1 MSDDSS
7 YTVETMETEETEETE
22 EILET
27 LEDDTIQQELD
38 QMAEQVEAWYQQ
50 YEEAMAKMVALEQR
64 IQQKGTIHVISRSG
78 SEPFHAV
85 LDQLE
90 ADATNADA
98 LVHHR
103 FGPSLL
109 AILETST
116 LQ

>member
-1 MSDDSS
+1 
-7 YTVETMETEETEETE
+7 METE
-22 EILET
+22 ET

-38 QMAEQVEAWYQQ
+38 QMAAQVEVWYQQ
-50 YEEAMAKMVALEQR
+50 YEEAMAKMMALEQR
-64 IQQKGTIHVISRSG
+64 IQQKGTIHVVHGSGSGSG

-85 LDQLE
+85 LDRLQ
-90 ADATNADA
+90 ADATNANA